1 MTRGSTDK
9 GKRPNK
15 PRAGLPG
22 ANPPIS
28 KPAGGRTA
36 AREVVP
42 VKGGRYPIAALDP
55 IDVFDKMVR
64 ARKVDD
70 KAILLYKQNKAHFQ
84 IGCAGHEAVQ
94 VAMAACLRPRHDWL
108 YPYYRDMALVSAVG
122 MTNRELLLNILNK
135 ADDPNSGGR
144 QMPMHYGHKDL
155 RIVTQSSPTGT
166 QFLQAVGAACAIRY
180 RGGDEIVYVSCGEGT
195 TAQGAW
201 HEALNWAA
209 RQKLPIVFLVQNNK
223 FAISVRI
230 EEQIAGA
237 SVASIS
243 SGYDGLEV
251 VEVNGLDYEAS
262 FKVCRAAAERA
273 RSGAGPTVIVA
284 EVVRLQSHS
293 ISDNQAKY
301 RSDKE
306 LADDRAKDPI
316 QLFSAKLIKQKL
328 ATQAELSSRIAAIQ
342 AEVDRD
348 TDWAEQQSD
357 PAPESVT
364 QHVLKD
370 AYPQTIAEPPPAAG
384 DELFLVEALNR
395 ALDEEME
402 RNAELVVF
410 GQDVAGGK
418 GGVFTVTSN
427 LTKKYSLKRCFNS
440 CLAEDSIIGSAIGMA
455 TLGMKPVAEI
465 QFADFIWTAMMQ
477 MRDEMCMIHYR
488 SNGSFSCPAVIRA
501 TVGGY
506 IHGGL
511 YHSQNIEGTFAH
523 FPGIVVVLPSNAA
536 DAKGLLKSAIR
547 ANDPV
552 LFLEHKG
559 LYRQVYAKSAVGGKD
574 DLIPLGKAKVVRQG
588 TDATI
593 VTWGAM
599 VNRSLRAAAAIPGKS
614 VEVIDLRTIMPLD
627 RETIVSSV
635 KKTGR
640 LLVAQ
645 EDVLFMGLGA
655 EIAALV
661 MDEAFEYLD
670 APIKRVGGKFTP
682 IPHAPILENA
692 VLPRT
697 ADIEMAL
704 GELLSY

>member
-1 MTRGSTDK
+1 MTRGSTNK
-9 GKRPNK
+9 GKKSSPKLSKAKGKSRV
-15 PRAGLPG
+15 A
-22 ANPPIS
+22 A
-28 KPAGGRTA
+28 KPAPKSVPPRGRSSG
-36 AREVVP
+36 P
-42 VKGGRYPIAALDP
+42 KSDSAAL
-55 IDVFDKMVR
+55 IEVYRRMLR
-64 ARKVDD
+64 ARKIDD

-94 VAMAACLRPRHDWL
+94 VAMASCLKPRHDWL

-122 MTNRELLLNILNK
+122 MTNREFFLNILNK
-135 ADDPNSGGR
+135 AEDPNSGGR
-144 QMPMHYGHKDL
+144 QMPMHYGHKEL
-155 RIVTQSSPTGT
+155 NIITQSSPTGT
-166 QFLQAVGAACAIRY
+166 QFLQAVGAASAIRY

-230 EEQIAGA
+230 DEQIAGG

-243 SGYDGLEV
+243 SGYSGLEV
-251 VEVNGLDYEAS
+251 VEVNGLDYFESLAA
-262 FKVCRAAAERA
+262 CRKAADRA
-273 RSGAGPTVIVA
+273 RSGKGPTVVVA

-293 ISDNQAKY
+293 ISDNQSKY

-306 LADDRAKDPI
+306 IAEDLAKDPI
-316 QLFSAKLIKQKL
+316 QKFAAHLLKTKA
-328 ATQAELSSRIAAIQ
+328 ATRQILENIAAEIQ
-342 AEVDRD
+342 AEVDAD
-348 TDWAEQQSD
+348 ADWAESRPD
-357 PAPESVT
+357 PTPESVT
-364 QHVLKD
+364 EHILMGS
-370 AYPQTIAEPPPAAG
+370 YPQDIPEPAPGGG
-384 DELFLVEALNR
+384 DDLFLVEALNR
-395 ALDEEME
+395 ALDEEMK
-402 RNAELVVF
+402 RNPEMVVF

-455 TLGMKPVAEI
+455 CLGMKPVAEI

-477 MRDEMCMIHYR
+477 MRDEMCMIRYR
-488 SNGSFSCPAVIRA
+488 SNGNFSCPAVIRV

-547 ANDPV
+547 SKDPV

-559 LYRQVYAKSAVGGKD
+559 LYRQVYAKAQIGGED
-574 DLIPLGKAKVVRQG
+574 DLIPLGKAKVVRSG
-588 TDATI
+588 TDATV

-599 VNRSLRAAAAIPGKS
+599 VNRSLRAAEAVAAGGKQ

-627 RETIVSSV
+627 RQAIIESV

-640 LLVAQ
+640 LLIAH
-645 EDVLFMGLGA
+645 EDVLFMGFGA
-655 EIAALV
+655 ELAALV

-670 APIKRVGGKFTP
+670 APIKRIGGKFTP
-682 IPHAPILENA
+682 IPHAPVLENA

-697 ADIEMAL
+697 ADIEQAL